1 MTVIAY
7 MKNGDRKEWINIIS
21 LDEWDYF
28 GSDYHMEVIKVVPVE
43 GADSYIDKS
52 KLERLVVKP

>member
-7 MKNGDRKEWINIIS
+7 MKNGDRKEWINIIELS
-21 LDEWDYF
+21 VQDISTVDY
-28 GSDYHMEVIKVVPVE
+28 SMETIKVIPVA
-43 GADSYIDKS
+43 GSNSYIDKS

>member
-7 MKNGDRKEWINIIS
+7 MKNGDRKELTNIIS
-21 LDEWDYF
+21 LDEWVVCT
-28 GSDYHMEVIKVVPVE
+28 SDGDTEVIKAVSRE
-43 GADSYIDKS
+43 RSDTYIYKP